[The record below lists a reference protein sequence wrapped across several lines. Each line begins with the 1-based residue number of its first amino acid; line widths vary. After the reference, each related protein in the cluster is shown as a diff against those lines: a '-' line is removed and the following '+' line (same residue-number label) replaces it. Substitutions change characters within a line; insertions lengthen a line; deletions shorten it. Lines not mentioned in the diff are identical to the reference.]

1 MATAARAAKDGSSGT
16 YMRTATAARAVARNI
31 TERLGIPWG
40 GVAYPAYAAHR
51 IKQKMLARY
60 MIMNEKTK
68 DRIITYV
75 IAIAI
80 PLGVGALSALLT
92 REGMELYST
101 ITKPPL
107 SPPAIVFPIAWT
119 ILYVLMG
126 ISSGM
131 IWERRTDC
139 AEAAIGLRNYAISL
153 GLNFFWSIIFFNLG
167 AFLFAFVWLLALT
180 ASVIATAVSYRRVYP
195 PAALLQIPYILWL
208 LFAAYLNLGVYVLN

>member
-1 MATAARAAKDGSSGT
+1 
-16 YMRTATAARAVARNI
+16 
-31 TERLGIPWG
+31 
-40 GVAYPAYAAHR
+40 
-51 IKQKMLARY
+51 
-60 MIMNEKTK
+60 MNEKTK

-80 PLGVGALSALLT
+80 PLGVGALSALLS

-107 SPPAIVFPIAWT
+107 SPPAIVFPIAWS
-119 ILYVLMG
+119 ILYLLMG

-131 IWERRTDC
+131 IWERRLDC
-139 AEAAIGLRNYAISL
+139 EAAVVGLRNYAISL

-167 AFLFAFVWLLALT
+167 AFLLAFVWLLALA